1 MNIKIYKL
9 IIQCKKLL
17 IVKLQYFQITK
28 LQSVAKLNWGD
39 FFWGDF
45 LAEDFFIGDNF
56 TRTKTTNAFW
66 KHILKSKAHN
76 QSKHGRK
83 KIFFPHD
90 TKELFVQHFM

>member
-39 FFWGDF
+39 FFRGDF

-56 TRTKTTNAFW
+56 TRTKATNAF
-66 KHILKSKAHN
+66 
-76 QSKHGRK
+76 
-83 KIFFPHD
+83 
-90 TKELFVQHFM
+90 